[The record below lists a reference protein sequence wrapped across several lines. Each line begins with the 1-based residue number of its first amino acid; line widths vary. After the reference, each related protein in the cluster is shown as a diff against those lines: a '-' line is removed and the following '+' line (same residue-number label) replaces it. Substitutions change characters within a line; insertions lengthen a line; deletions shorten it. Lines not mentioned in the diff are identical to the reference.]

1 MLHPS
6 PMKTHRLILSLSALA
21 LLSACNN
28 ATLNQWVDPD
38 RTFSVLPQPDVK
50 GVNDTQEEGA
60 KAALA
65 AGDFAKAAQIYEQ
78 LATSAKTS
86 PEQLLRY
93 KIGWASSLRRLGDY
107 DRALAMFSELV
118 EQNAKNMDVAEGK
131 ALTLMAMG
139 KTVDASRAFSDIMEA
154 EPNRWRTLNA
164 LGILFVTKNMIPEA
178 MAYYTEGLKF
188 SPDNPAILNNV
199 GLTMAIDKN
208 YGRATDALD
217 QASRLS
223 KTPGQRKQ
231 IDMNM
236 AMVLGVSGDLD
247 HAREIAARYLE
258 GPALDNNMGL
268 YAHLAKDD
276 GLAKT
281 YLNMAL
287 SQSPTFY
294 ERAWTNLDALNENA
308 RSPDAPKPEPTPNLP
323 KMKK

>member
-1 MLHPS
+1 
-6 PMKTHRLILSLSALA
+6 MKTPRLILSLSLLA
-21 LLSACNN
+21 LLSACDNP
-28 ATLNQWVDPD
+28 TVKQWIDPD
-38 RTFSVLPQPDVK
+38 KSFGLLPQPDIK

-93 KIGWASSLRRLGDY
+93 KIGWASALRRLGDY
-107 DRALAMFSELV
+107 DRSLAMFGELL
-118 EQNAKNMDVAEGK
+118 EQNAKNMDVAEGR

-139 KTVDASRAFSDIMEA
+139 KTVDASRAFSDIMEV

-164 LGILFVTKNMIPEA
+164 LGILFVSKNMIPEA
-178 MAYYTEGLKF
+178 TAYYTEALKF
-188 SPDNPAILNNV
+188 SPDNPAVLNNI
-199 GLTMAIDKN
+199 GLSMAIDKQ

-223 KTPGQRKQ
+223 KSAGQRKQ
-231 IDMNM
+231 IDMNT
-236 AMVLGVSGDLD
+236 AMVFAVSGDLE
-247 HAREIAARYLE
+247 HAREIAARYLN
-258 GPALDNNMGL
+258 GAALENNMGL

-276 GLAKT
+276 NLAKT

-294 ERAWTNLDALNENA
+294 ERAWSNLDALSENTN
-308 RSPDAPKPEPTPNLP
+308 SPGGAEKKPAPTANLP
-323 KMKK
+323 KMKN